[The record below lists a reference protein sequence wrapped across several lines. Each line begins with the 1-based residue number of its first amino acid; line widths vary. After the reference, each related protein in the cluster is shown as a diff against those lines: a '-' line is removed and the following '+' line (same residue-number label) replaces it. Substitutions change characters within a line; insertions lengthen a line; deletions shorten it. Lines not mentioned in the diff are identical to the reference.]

1 MRRLSFRAA
10 RVAALLGV
18 AAGAVFAGEYV
29 VVDTGFRIHAKSHE
43 TIGDV
48 IRVHTSTG
56 VIELPASSVFAFE
69 AEEYQAPPQV
79 PAAGKAAPDAA
90 GKPAPAKPADP
101 KQLVREAAER
111 AGLPASLVHSVA
123 AVESGFRSDVVS
135 PKGAIGV
142 MQLMPQT
149 ARALAVD
156 PHDTAQNIEAGA
168 RLLRE
173 LLLKYDG
180 DVVKALSAYNA
191 GSGAVDRYKGMPPY
205 AETQEYVYKV
215 VKTYLKNGG
224 K

>member
-1 MRRLSFRAA
+1 MRKSTRRAA
-10 RVAALLGV
+10 RVAALLGA
-18 AAGAVFAGEYV
+18 AAGVVSAGEYV
-29 VVDTGFRIHAKSHE
+29 VLDTGFRLHAESHE
-43 TIGDV
+43 TIGDS
-48 IRVHTSTG
+48 IRVHTSSG
-56 VIELPASSVFAFE
+56 VIEMPASSVFAFE
-69 AEEYQAPPQV
+69 AEEYQAPA
-79 PAAGKAAPDAA
+79 PAPADEKPPVETVE
-90 GKPAPAKPADP
+90 KPAPSKPADP

-123 AVESGFRSDVVS
+123 AVESGFRPDAVS

-173 LLLKYDG
+173 LLIKYNG

-215 VKTYLKNGG
+215 VKTYLSNGG